1 MAIYTHHPK
10 RVKDCVFC
18 KFWIGDAGMRFV
30 NSAVGYEYEASVK
43 GKCTK
48 RNNSATPGLLLLP
61 QLCPRPAGRE
71 TAVISSLILI
81 QDRLSVLIAGEVTL

>member
-18 KFWIGDAGMRFV
+18 KFWIGDARMRFV

-48 RNNSATPGLLLLP
+48 RNGSATPACYSCPSYVPGPEAEKLL
-61 QLCPRPAGRE
+61 
-71 TAVISSLILI
+71 
-81 QDRLSVLIAGEVTL
+81 

>member
-1 MAIYTHHPK
+1 MHEAEW
-10 RVKDCVFC
+10 F
-18 KFWIGDAGMRFV
+18 
-30 NSAVGYEYEASVK
+30 GY
-43 GKCTK
+43 
-48 RNNSATPGLLLLP
+48 PGLLLLP

>member
-18 KFWIGDAGMRFV
+18 KFWIGDAKMKFV
-30 NSAVGYEYEASVK
+30 NSIVGYAYEASAR

-48 RNNSATPGLLLLP
+48 RNGSATPACYSCPNYVPSPEAERLL
-61 QLCPRPAGRE
+61 
-71 TAVISSLILI
+71 
-81 QDRLSVLIAGEVTL
+81 

>member
-1 MAIYTHHPK
+1 MAIYTQHQK

-48 RNNSATPGLLLLP
+48 RNGSATPACYSCPSYVPGPQAEKLL
-61 QLCPRPAGRE
+61 
-71 TAVISSLILI
+71 
-81 QDRLSVLIAGEVTL
+81 